1 SLVWG
6 ARSSDAPAAP
16 DPRDVDWKRAHDVPI
31 VLVTGSNGETTTVR
45 LLASVIKAWGRV
57 PGLSSTDNI
66 VIGDDVVDSGDW
78 SGPMG
83 ARAVLR
89 DRRVQ
94 VALLETARG
103 GILRRGLSV
112 ERADA
117 AIVTNVAEDHF
128 GEWGIFDLHGIAE
141 TKLVVGQ
148 VVPRLA
154 LNAED
159 PVLVET
165 LETTRRTGR
174 IQAEIGYFALD
185 PAHPVVAR

>member
-89 DRRVQ
+89 DRRVET
-94 VALLETARG
+94 AILETARG
-103 GILRRGLSV
+103 GILRRGLAVSK
-112 ERADA
+112 ADA
-117 AIVTNVAEDHF
+117 AIVTNIAEDHF
-128 GEWGIFDLHGIAE
+128 GEWGIFDLKGIAE
-141 TKLVVGQ
+141 TKLVVGH
-148 VVPRLA
+148 VVPRLMI
-154 LNAED
+154 NAD
-159 PVLVET
+159 DSVLVAT
-165 LETTRRTGR
+165 LAEEQRRDR
-174 IQAEIGYFALD
+174 IHAD
-185 PAHPVVAR
+185 